1 MKKFLVFTLLTFF
14 SLTAYGAEIS
24 GVTFPD
30 NLTVGQENLI
40 LNGLGLR
47 KKLVVKVYAAGLYL
61 KEKSSDALAII
72 EADQAMAI
80 VLKFIHDE
88 VPQDKL
94 IEAWNE
100 GFTKSTKGD
109 TSRVQNEIKEFNS
122 IFTAPARKG
131 DAYEFTYAPKE
142 GVIVKYN
149 GKEVKRIPGL
159 PFKKALFGIWFCEEP
174 ADKSL
179 KEGLLGLK

>member
-1 MKKFLVFTLLTFF
+1 MKRFLVFGLLFFF

-24 GVTFPD
+24 GVTFVD
-30 NLTVGQENLI
+30 NLTIGQENLV

-61 KEKSSDALAII
+61 KEKSSDAVSII
-72 EADQAMAI
+72 EADQVMAI

-100 GFTKSTKGD
+100 GFTKSMKGD
-109 TSRVQNEIKEFNS
+109 TSKVQNEIKEFNS
-122 IFTAPARKG
+122 IFTSPAKKG
-131 DAYEFTYAPKE
+131 DVYEFVYVPKE
-142 GVIVKYN
+142 GVVVKFN
-149 GKEVKRIPGL
+149 GKEMKKIPGL
-159 PFKKALFGIWFCEEP
+159 LFKKALFGIWLCEEP